1 MDCPMIR
8 GAGIDD
14 RDIQNI
20 SDVITWNLWYILNII
35 WDTYTDE
42 GEYNESIDLDDV
54 ILDIEK
60 NGKIVGIEI
69 LDASKMFKVDKY
81 DLLKNLIK
89 FEEVIKIT
97 KDVIKLN
104 MKLEVLKRNKEIV
117 KESTVKGLNYTGLN
131 EGEMEIAC

>member
-1 MDCPMIR
+1 MVVSVDYDFENDDLFIYKK
-8 GAGIDD
+8 GAK
-14 RDIQNI
+14 
-20 SDVITWNLWYILNII
+20 SKIT
-35 WDTYTDE
+35 
-42 GEYNESIDLDDV
+42 IDLDNV
-54 ILDIEK
+54 LLDFDNK
-60 NGKIVGIEI
+60 DIVGIEI

-89 FEEVIKIT
+89 FEAVIKIT

>member
-1 MDCPMIR
+1 MI
-8 GAGIDD
+8 INLNNKDYD
-14 RDIQNI
+14 FEN
-20 SDVITWNLWYILNII
+20 DVLYI
-35 WDTYTDE
+35 YTDE

-60 NGKIVGIEI
+60 NGKIIGIEI

-89 FEEVIKIT
+89 FEAVIKIT